1 MDKLWSRKLIL
12 TIAAMVLVT
21 IVTIVKSDMATWF
34 VGAISA
40 IVGSYNIGQGLSDKA
55 NGHGNK

>member
-1 MDKLWSRKLIL
+1 
-12 TIAAMVLVT
+12 MVLVT

-34 VGAISA
+34 VGAIA
-40 IVGSYNIGQGLSDKA
+40 TLVGSYNIGQGLSDKA

>member
-1 MDKLWSRKLIL
+1 MERLLSRKFIL
-12 TIAAMVLVT
+12 TITAMALVT
-21 IVTIVKSDMATWF
+21 IVTIVKSDMAPWF

-55 NGHGNK
+55 NGHRDQ